1 MSETGVVKFACEC
14 DFRELAPFPGLE
26 ETNAARQELRALGLL
41 GVGEDGV
48 GFGNVSLRN
57 GWTNSFYIT
66 GSGTGALCSLGLRDY
81 ARVVTWD
88 FARNWLR
95 SEGCAIP
102 SAESFTHA
110 AIYATDPNVRVV
122 IHGHDAELWRELLQ
136 SGPFTAAD
144 VPTAHRKWRA
154 RWNVFSGQRTWAR
167 RNVSPWRGTR
177 TEWWLSAAISAKRS
191 TRCDDRN
198 TPQKGDHRSTQPG
211 LALPNERSKTFPQPR
226 R

>member
-1 MSETGVVKFACEC
+1 MSETGVVKFAYEC

-26 ETNAARQELRALGLL
+26 EANAARQELRALGLL

-81 ARVVTWD
+81 ARVVAWD

-102 SAESFTHA
+102 SAESLTHA
-110 AIYATDPNVRVV
+110 AIYAADPNVRAVV
-122 IHGHDAELWRELLQ
+122 HGHDAELWHRLLE

-144 VPTAHRKWRA
+144 VPYGTPEMAREVERLFRTTNVGSKKCFAMAGHQDGVIAFGNDFREALDALRRFRK
-154 RWNVFSGQRTWAR
+154 RT
-167 RNVSPWRGTR
+167 PGT
-177 TEWWLSAAISAKRS
+177 EA
-191 TRCDDRN
+191 
-198 TPQKGDHRSTQPG
+198 
-211 LALPNERSKTFPQPR
+211 
-226 R
+226 